1 MKTMIEGK
9 GGITLISLII
19 TIIILI
25 ILAGVS
31 IAMLT
36 GENGVLTQADLAKK
50 LTEVSSEK
58 EVITLI
64 MQMHY
69 IEPENG
75 KYDIGT
81 KLYSRVLTNGDKWN
95 VVILKEPKITYGDN
109 WRYIE
114 KNTDLLEYG
123 KAKYS
128 WL

>member
-81 KLYSRVLTNGDKWN
+81 KLYSRVLTNGM
-95 VVILKEPKITYGDN
+95 L
-109 WRYIE
+109 
-114 KNTDLLEYG
+114 
-123 KAKYS
+123 
-128 WL
+128 